1 MTVSA
6 GVEPSEES
14 YSKNTWYLGY
24 LSSNAA
30 GGLTTP
36 MIPLFVTVFL
46 GLNVF
51 DVGITSAIASA
62 ASVPALIFWGLLSD
76 RYRKRKIFIIVGF
89 LGGFLTLLPMI
100 YVHAL
105 MDYILVLVAF
115 QIISMASVPVSTM
128 ILIENSSEDK
138 WSGVMGRFNF
148 VASMGTVIGLAFG
161 TVFIAFFA
169 SYSGHILVDIYLISA
184 FIYLLSA
191 IVIFLVIPEPKRT
204 LSRRHLNNIHSV
216 RIMERIRFFP
226 STIIHFAGFRNGKNP
241 LNRELRFYLFCTFL
255 LMFAF
260 QLFFVPYPVFAIQRL
275 GANEVEIYIMYILN
289 SGLGALTYQYTGRVN
304 NRIGIR
310 RSLTIAL
317 LARIGIFSTF
327 GVVTFIMSHTSM
339 WVFTA
344 LIVYGAL
351 GSLWSFIG
359 IAETASVSLKSPK
372 ASRGKT
378 IGYYNSL
385 NGAGQIFG
393 GLVSGVISQYIGYS
407 VDFLVAAI
415 LVIIGTSLIVKR
427 TPKNANSDMKGTD
440 QA

>member
-1 MTVSA
+1 MTSPTETDSA
-6 GVEPSEES
+6 GEN
-14 YSKNTWYLGY
+14 YSNNSWYLGY

-36 MIPLFVTVFL
+36 LIPLFITFYL

-76 RYRKRKIFIIVGF
+76 RYKKRKVFILVGF
-89 LGGFLTLLPMI
+89 MGGFISLLPML

-105 MDYILVLVAF
+105 MSYILVLIAF
-115 QIISMASVPVSTM
+115 QVVSMASVPVSTM

-138 WSGVMGRFNF
+138 WPAVMGRFNF

-169 SYSGHILVDIYLISA
+169 NKSSELLVNIYMISA

-191 IVIFLVIPEPKRT
+191 IIIFLAIPEPNRT
-204 LSRRHLNNIHSV
+204 ISRRKLSDIHSI
-216 RIMERIRFFP
+216 RIIERIRFFP
-226 STIIHFAGFRNGKNP
+226 STIIHFAGLREGRAP
-241 LNRELRFYLFCTFL
+241 LGRDLKFYLFCTFL

-260 QLFFVPYPVFAIQRL
+260 QLFFVPYPVFAIEHL
-275 GANEVEIYIMYILN
+275 GASEVEIYIMYILN
-289 SGLGALTYQYTGRVN
+289 SGLGAFTYQYTGRIN

-310 RSLTIAL
+310 KSLAFAL
-317 LARIGIFSTF
+317 VTRIVIFSIF
-327 GVVTFIMSHTSM
+327 GAVSFIMFQSAL
-339 WVFTA
+339 WLIFA

-359 IAETASVSLKSPK
+359 IAETASVTLISPK
-372 ASRGKT
+372 ARRGKT

-393 GLVSGVISQYIGYS
+393 GLLSGIISEYAGYS
-407 VDFLVAAI
+407 IDFLIAAV
-415 LVIIGTSLIVKR
+415 LVIVGTSLILKR
-427 TPKNANSDMKGTD
+427 TPSKMIKGSVTSA

>member
-1 MTVSA
+1 MVVSA
-6 GVEPSEES
+6 GSDPPEES

-36 MIPLFVTVFL
+36 MIPLFVTIFL

-62 ASVPALIFWGLLSD
+62 ASVPALIVWGQLSD
-76 RYRKRKIFIIVGF
+76 KYRKRKVFIIVGF
-89 LGGFLTLLPMI
+89 LGGFLTLLPIM

-105 MDYILVLVAF
+105 MSYILVLVAF

-128 ILIENSSEDK
+128 ILIENSTEDK

-161 TVFIAFFA
+161 TVFIALFA
-169 SYSGHILVDIYLISA
+169 GYSSHILVEVYLISA

-191 IVIFLVIPEPKRT
+191 IVIYLAIPEPKRT

-226 STIIHFAGFRNGKNP
+226 STIIHFVGFKGGNNP
-241 LNRELRFYLFCTFL
+241 LSRDLKFYLFCTFL

-260 QLFFVPYPVFAIQRL
+260 QLFFIPYPVFAIQRL

-304 NRIGIR
+304 NRVGIR

-317 LARIGIFSTF
+317 ISRISIFSVF
-327 GVVTFIMSHTSM
+327 GAISFIMSQSSL
-339 WVFTA
+339 WIFTA
-344 LIVYGAL
+344 LMVYGVL

-372 ASRGKT
+372 PSRGKT

-385 NGAGQIFG
+385 NGAGQIAG
-393 GLVSGVISQYIGYS
+393 GLASGVISQYVGFS

-415 LVIIGTSLIVKR
+415 LVVAGTSLILKK
-427 TPKNANSDMKGTD
+427 TPSNLNRNTKVTAPE
-440 QA
+440 